1 MMAFGMWT
9 FLHKL
14 SSPPYFYQLA
24 AKMIPWL
31 ATSGMLLIAY
41 GTIAGLFFAPPDY
54 QQGDA
59 FRIIYVHV
67 PSAYLSMSAYA
78 VMAVSAAIGLI
89 WRMKLAHA
97 VAAGAAPLGAW
108 FTFLAL
114 LTGSIW
120 GRPMWGTWWE
130 WGDPRLTSELVLL
143 FLYFGYMALR
153 AAIDDTAKADRAGAV
168 LALVGAV
175 NLPIIHFS
183 VEWWSSLHQG
193 PTLVREGGPAIEAA
207 MLWPLLA
214 MILGF
219 SLLFGALLL
228 ARVRTEV
235 LIRERR
241 SRWVQK
247 LVNFEETA

>member
-1 MMAFGMWT
+1 MWK

-14 SSPPYFYQLA
+14 ASPPHFYRIA
-24 AKMIPWL
+24 EKMIPWFAVPAL
-31 ATSGMLLIAY
+31 VLIAY
-41 GTIAGLFFAPPDY
+41 GTYAGLFVAPPDY
-54 QQGDA
+54 QQKDA

-67 PSAYLSMSAYA
+67 PSAYLSMMAYMIMAISAG
-78 VMAVSAAIGLI
+78 IGLI

-97 VAAGAAPLGAW
+97 VAAAAAPLGAW

-114 LTGSIW
+114 ATGSIW

-130 WGDPRLTSELVLL
+130 WGDPRLTSELVML

-153 AAIDDTAKADRAGAV
+153 NAIDDTTKADKASGV

-175 NLPIIHFS
+175 NVPIIHFS

-193 PTLVREGGPAIEAA
+193 PTLVKKGGPAMDAA
-207 MLWPLLA
+207 MLYPLLA

-219 SLLFGALLL
+219 TLLFGALILRRL
-228 ARVRTEV
+228 RTEV
-235 LIRERR
+235 LYRERR
-241 SRWVQK
+241 KRWVK
-247 LVNFEETA
+247 EMVLSATGK

>member
-1 MMAFGMWT
+1 MWK

-14 SSPPYFYQLA
+14 ASPPHFYDLA
-24 AKMIPWL
+24 ARIIPWFAAIGL
-31 ATSGMLLIAY
+31 ALIAY
-41 GTIAGLFFAPPDY
+41 GTVAGLFLAPPDY

-67 PSAYLSMSAYA
+67 PAAYLSMLAYSIMAISAG
-78 VMAVSAAIGLI
+78 IGLI

-114 LTGSIW
+114 ATGSIW

-130 WGDPRLTSELVLL
+130 WGDPRLTSELIML

-153 AAIDDTAKADRAGAV
+153 AAIDDTAKADRASAV

-175 NLPIIHFS
+175 NIPIIHFS

-193 PTLVREGGPAIEAA
+193 PTIIRAGGPAIEPA
-207 MLWPLLA
+207 MLYPLLA

-228 ARVRTEV
+228 SRVRTEV
-235 LIRERR
+235 LYRERR
-241 SRWVQK
+241 ARWVRN
-247 LVNFEETA
+247 LLLPSEETA